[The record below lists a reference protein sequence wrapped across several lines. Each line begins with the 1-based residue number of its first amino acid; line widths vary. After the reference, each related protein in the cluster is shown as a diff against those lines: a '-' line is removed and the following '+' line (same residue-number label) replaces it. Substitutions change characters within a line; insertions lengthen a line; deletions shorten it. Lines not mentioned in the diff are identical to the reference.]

1 MHSPQ
6 ADVTRGILFM
16 LGTLAVFPVMNAMA
30 KTLGQ
35 SYSPLQVVWA
45 RATVHV
51 LFVTLVFA
59 PKMGLVR
66 LYRSRR
72 PKIQFARSSL
82 QVVSN
87 TCFFF
92 AIPLIPLAEAQT
104 ISFIT
109 PFIICALSVPLLGE
123 RVGPRRW
130 TAIGIG
136 FLGALIVIRPGFGGG
151 IHPLGALLMLGN
163 SLSYGLY
170 AVLTRRVAEGDPPE
184 TSVAYSALV
193 ATLVTSCLVPF
204 VWETPTATGDIVM
217 LLTMGVLGAIGHYFV
232 AQAYRYAEASS
243 LAPFGYVQLIGAATL
258 GYLVFGDVPSS
269 WTWVGAAVIVSSGL
283 YVAHREAVLA
293 RAKLQV
299 KA

>member
-1 MHSPQ
+1 MPSPQ
-6 ADVTRGILFM
+6 TDVTRGILFM
-16 LGTLAVFPVMNAMA
+16 LGTLAVFPAMNAMA
-30 KTLGQ
+30 KSLGQ
-35 SYSPLQVVWA
+35 DFSPLQVVWA
-45 RATVHV
+45 RSIVHV
-51 LFVTLVFA
+51 LFVAMVFA
-59 PKMGLVR
+59 PRVGLVR
-66 LYRSRR
+66 LYATRR
-72 PKIQFARSSL
+72 PKIQLARSSL

-130 TAIGIG
+130 TAIAIG

-184 TSVAYSALV
+184 TSVAYSSLV
-193 ATLVTSCLVPF
+193 ATLVTSLLVPF
-204 VWETPTATGDIVM
+204 VWVTPTTAGAIVM
-217 LLTMGVLGAIGHYFV
+217 LLSMGVLGAIGHYFV

-243 LAPFGYVQLIGAATL
+243 LAPFGYVQLVGATTL

-269 WTWVGAAVIVSSGL
+269 WTWIGAAVIVSSGL

-293 RAKLQV
+293 RAK
-299 KA
+299 A

>member
-1 MHSPQ
+1 M
-6 ADVTRGILFM
+6 
-16 LGTLAVFPVMNAMA
+16 
-30 KTLGQ
+30 
-35 SYSPLQVVWA
+35 
-45 RATVHV
+45 
-51 LFVTLVFA
+51 
-59 PKMGLVR
+59 
-66 LYRSRR
+66 
-72 PKIQFARSSL
+72 
-82 QVVSN
+82 
-87 TCFFF
+87 
-92 AIPLIPLAEAQT
+92 PLIPLAEAQT

-130 TAIGIG
+130 TAIAIG

-184 TSVAYSALV
+184 TSVAYSSLL
-193 ATLVTSCLVPF
+193 ATLVTSLLVPF
-204 VWETPTATGDIVM
+204 VWVTPTTVGAIVM
-217 LLTMGVLGAIGHYFV
+217 LLSMGILGAIGHYFV

-243 LAPFGYVQLIGAATL
+243 LAPFGYVQLVGATTL

-269 WTWVGAAVIVSSGL
+269 WTWIGAAVIVCSGL

-293 RAKLQV
+293 RAKT
-299 KA
+299 